1 MLCRMLTYLSFS
13 CNTCGSLYLL
23 TQLKV
28 LYLNK
33 IIKSVDVESFYPTSL
48 EFLQCYSNSLPM
60 KLLITQ
66 LVLNDSLNQHNIQ
79 YYSRLCSLKPLRL
92 ISYSTLLPSSLTSLS
107 VSCFGLSQSHISF
120 SELNCINVK
129 QLHIENCNTH
139 NVELPSCLDSLYL
152 HYSEFEITNPSIF
165 YTLIL
170 NESKINGEMIQKDFI
185 KNFYCKRSKESEFI
199 NIEWYL
205 SLPQVKFC
213 YCQK

>member
-1 MLCRMLTYLSFS
+1 
-13 CNTCGSLYLL
+13 
-23 TQLKV
+23 
-28 LYLNK
+28 
-33 IIKSVDVESFYPTSL
+33 
-48 EFLQCYSNSLPM
+48 M

-79 YYSRLCSLKPLRL
+79 YYSHLCSLKTLGL
-92 ISYSTLLPSSLTSLS
+92 ISYSTLLPSSLTSLT

-120 SELNCINVK
+120 SEINCINVK

-152 HYSEFEITNPSIF
+152 HYFDFEITNPSIF

-170 NESKINGEMIQKDFI
+170 NESKINEEMIQKDFI

-199 NIEWYL
+199 NIELYL

>member
-1 MLCRMLTYLSFS
+1 MLYRMLTYLSLS
-13 CNTCGSLYLL
+13 CNTCGSLCLL

-66 LVLNDSLNQHNIQ
+66 L
-79 YYSRLCSLKPLRL
+79 
-92 ISYSTLLPSSLTSLS
+92 
-107 VSCFGLSQSHISF
+107 
-120 SELNCINVK
+120 

-152 HYSEFEITNPSIF
+152 HYSEFEITNTSIF

-170 NESKINGEMIQKDFI
+170 NESKINEEMIQKEFI

-199 NIEWYL
+199 NIELYL

>member
-1 MLCRMLTYLSFS
+1 MLYPIITYLSFS
-13 CNTCGSLYLL
+13 CNTCGSICSL

-33 IIKSVDVESFYPTSL
+33 VIKNVDVESFYPISL

-66 LVLNDSLNQHNIQ
+66 LILNDSLNNIIFNII
-79 YYSRLCSLKPLRL
+79 SHLCSLKTLGL

-107 VSCFGLSQSHISF
+107 VSCFGLSQIIYH
-120 SELNCINVK
+120 L

-170 NESKINGEMIQKDFI
+170 NESKINGEMIQKD
-185 KNFYCKRSKESEFI
+185 
-199 NIEWYL
+199 L
-205 SLPQVKFC
+205 
-213 YCQK
+213 

>member
-1 MLCRMLTYLSFS
+1 MLYPMLTYLSLS
-13 CNTCGSLYLL
+13 CNTCGSLCLL

-48 EFLQCYSNSLPM
+48 EFLQCYSNSLPK

-66 LVLNDSLNQHNIQ
+66 L
-79 YYSRLCSLKPLRL
+79 
-92 ISYSTLLPSSLTSLS
+92 
-107 VSCFGLSQSHISF
+107 
-120 SELNCINVK
+120 

-152 HYSEFEITNPSIF
+152 HYSEFEITSTSIF

-170 NESKINGEMIQKDFI
+170 NESKINGEMIQKEFI

-199 NIEWYL
+199 NIELYL

>member
-1 MLCRMLTYLSFS
+1 MLTYLSLS
-13 CNTCGSLYLL
+13 CNTCGSLCLL

-66 LVLNDSLNQHNIQ
+66 L
-79 YYSRLCSLKPLRL
+79 
-92 ISYSTLLPSSLTSLS
+92 
-107 VSCFGLSQSHISF
+107 
-120 SELNCINVK
+120 

-139 NVELPSCLDSLYL
+139 NVELPSYLDSLYL
-152 HYSEFEITNPSIF
+152 HYSEFKITNTSIF

-170 NESKINGEMIQKDFI
+170 NESKINEEMIQKEFI

-199 NIEWYL
+199 NIELYL